1 MDGNRFDNLA
11 VSLVDA
17 ESSRRSLLARL
28 IGGGFA
34 AVLAALGIGGFSA
47 EDADAKKRGGRKR
60 GGRKKAKTC
69 EQKCNKKGKRKRGG
83 KGKGGGRRRKKSS
96 KSKAACLAKCQPAGT
111 SSAITSNQIFT
122 GGTTPTGPGGTCTLG
137 TTADCVAGS
146 TCVLDAAG
154 TQICVTS
161 DQILTCTSSAQCPT
175 GFCASVGICLPCGT
189 LGTSICGQESTQTCC
204 AAGAECHP
212 TLDICLA

>member
-17 ESSRRSLLARL
+17 GSSRRSLLARL
-28 IGGGFA
+28 VGGGFA
-34 AVLAALGIGGFSA
+34 AVLAALGIGAFSA
-47 EDADAKKRGGRKR
+47 DEAEAKKKVGRKR

-69 EQKCNKKGKRKRGG
+69 EQKCNKRGKRKRGG
-83 KGKGGGRRRKKSS
+83 KGKGGGKGKKSS
-96 KSKAACLAKCQPAGT
+96 QSKADCLAKCQPAGT

-122 GGTTPTGPGGTCTLG
+122 GGTPPIGPGGTCTLG
-137 TTADCVAGS
+137 TVAGCVVGS
-146 TCVLDAAG
+146 TCVLDVAG
-154 TQICVTS
+154 TQICVSS
-161 DQILTCTSSAQCPT
+161 DQVLTCTSSAQCPT
-175 GFCASVGICLPCGT
+175 GFCASIGICLPCST
-189 LGTSICGQESTQTCC
+189 LGTTICGQESTQTCC